1 VGEPDPEL
9 AHPEAAGWVLG
20 TLDPDDA
27 EWFAGHL
34 PSCPHCRAAVAEF
47 GPTARL
53 LATAAPA
60 DLVPPG
66 LRARTLAEVARAA
79 AGARRNSR
87 WRGWSARMLA
97 LAAAVVIAAG
107 ISIGLLLSGG
117 TPAETYALVLH
128 SGTGSPSVVPPGP
141 IRHPGQ
147 GQSASATG
155 TVRQVDGGWSVQ
167 LTAVHLPEPGPGQFY
182 QCWWV
187 GLGNRP
193 GHPRLVSAGT
203 FTAGP
208 SGTATVQL
216 WSAAD
221 PGDFPAIEITLD
233 SAARPGQPGQV
244 VLSGTVD
251 EN

>member
-1 VGEPDPEL
+1 VGDPDPEL

-34 PSCPHCRAAVAEF
+34 PSCLHCRAAVAEF

-60 DLVPPG
+60 DPAPPG
-66 LRARTLAEVARAA
+66 LRARTLAGVARAA
-79 AGARRNSR
+79 AGARRNRR
-87 WRGWSARMLA
+87 WRGWSTRMLA

-117 TPAETYALVLH
+117 TPAETYALALH
-128 SGTGSPSVVPPGP
+128 SGTGL
-141 IRHPGQ
+141 
-147 GQSASATG
+147 SASASG
-155 TVRQVDGGWSVQ
+155 TVRQADGGWSVR
-167 LTAVHLPEPGPGQFY
+167 LTAVRLPEPGPGQFY

-221 PGDFPAIEITLD
+221 PGDFPAVEITLD

-251 EN
+251 DN